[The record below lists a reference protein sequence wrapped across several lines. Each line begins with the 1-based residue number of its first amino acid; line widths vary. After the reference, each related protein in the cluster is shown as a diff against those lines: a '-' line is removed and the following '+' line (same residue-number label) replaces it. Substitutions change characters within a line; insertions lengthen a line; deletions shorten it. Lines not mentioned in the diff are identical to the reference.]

1 MHLGTKSLRR
11 LLAQEIHYPENFCD
25 RTFHWG
31 DVLYETD
38 VGDSGGG
45 LGRRLRRPVP
55 LISADAAAATAASS
69 FLSGGGA
76 CRRRVVGMQRGRRL
90 SASLVSAT
98 ASAASSFALSAG
110 GGRYLSHSLFQP
122 RITPLSKVITPS
134 SLHRILNPPPYP

>member
-11 LLAQEIHYPENFCD
+11 LLAQEIHYPENFRD

-69 FLSGGGA
+69 SLSGGGA
-76 CRRRVVGMQRGRRL
+76 CRRR
-90 SASLVSAT
+90 
-98 ASAASSFALSAG
+98 

-134 SLHRILNPPPYP
+134 SLHRILNPPPYPGHMRHSTRSRHATACAGRLWN